1 MKNVPDCVK
10 KGTDS
15 FSKMADSFKKH
26 EYGTLINESG
36 KKKAATYG
44 GFIYVVV
51 GFIIP

>member
-15 FSKMADSFKKH
+15 FSKTRNSSKKH
-26 EYGTLINESG
+26 EYGAFINESG